1 MSSATTIGLSD
12 WAFPE
17 GQVTSNHLSS
27 SIPNGTSY
35 DVHDDKWNTT
45 GCSL

>member
-12 WAFPE
+12 WVLRE
-17 GQVTSNHLSS
+17 GQVTTNYFSP
-27 SIPNGTSY
+27 SIPNGTPY
-35 DVHDDKWNTT
+35 DVHDEKWNTT

>member
-12 WAFPE
+12 WVFSE
-17 GQVTSNHLSS
+17 GQVTTIHLSS
-27 SIPNGTSY
+27 SIPIGTPY
-35 DVHDDKWNTT
+35 DVHDGKWNTT